1 LELFWQVTA
10 NSEFGYPGPSDK
22 KVKTTFDQIISERGF
37 PVKNPVPFTFYDIC
51 KRLKISPSGTNK
63 RHIKEA
69 IVRIIATTVNSKG
82 IFYLKEEQKYVDDYF
97 HLYDRVVFAGEK
109 LEDGT
114 VADKNFLFL
123 GDWYIKSLNAFFV
136 KPIDFN
142 YILSLNSSVASRLY
156 EYLGVKFF
164 GMFRHRQDCYSE
176 DYQEIC
182 QILPLT
188 TKEHLSAAKQVLEPI
203 HQKLIDKSFLS
214 KVEWNG
220 WQINYYPGGKARR
233 DYRENLTKITKQIEL
248 PLSEDEEQFQL
259 SEKQIVMGKL
269 IERRITKATARR
281 LVKNYDLKLI
291 EQKIELVDYLKETDS
306 PLVEKKPAGYLRKAI
321 EEDYQPTEGFTTK
334 AQREEKNKVER
345 FGSFGNIPLIGHEA
359 KGMA

>member
-1 LELFWQVTA
+1 MVLPLIDLLFDKYSNKKKPRKEQKSTLKEEKDLITVSSKKYFIPTQYIAPEVNLLKLPFFLLSRKSLEKTNKVEYKTVLQRNGEKLEVFWQVTA
-10 NSEFGYPGPSDK
+10 NSEFGYPGPFDK

-63 RHIKEA
+63 RHIKKA
-69 IVRIIATTVNSKG
+69 IVRIIPTTVNSKG
-82 IFYLKEEQKYVDDYF
+82 IFYLEEEQKYVDDYF

-142 YILSLNSSVASRLY
+142 YILNLNSSVGSRLY

-164 GMFRHRQDCYSE
+164 GIFRHGQDCYSE
-176 DYQEIC
+176 NYQKIC

-188 TKEHLSAAKQVLEPI
+188 TKEHLSSAKQVLEPI
-203 HQKLIDKSFLS
+203 HQELIDKSFLS

-233 DYRENLTKITKQIEL
+233 DYRENL
-248 PLSEDEEQFQL
+248 
-259 SEKQIVMGKL
+259 
-269 IERRITKATARR
+269 
-281 LVKNYDLKLI
+281 
-291 EQKIELVDYLKETDS
+291 
-306 PLVEKKPAGYLRKAI
+306 
-321 EEDYQPTEGFTTK
+321 
-334 AQREEKNKVER
+334 
-345 FGSFGNIPLIGHEA
+345 
-359 KGMA
+359 